1 MDPSK
6 HTIAELPDID
16 APDSNTSHSG
26 SGASSPQYQ
35 YGTVGAAPSQ
45 LLRSKPIDLDFA
57 AEDSDMWDML
67 LSLDADPDLPGAPA
81 PLAYARTC
89 ISPEAFMEGL
99 PPPTPLKPLA
109 KAARAKPG
117 AGRSCG
123 GLASRFAHGGRL
135 RCRRLFRGAEARQAK
150 ESGRGRSQPETKIAS
165 FRQVL
170 VQRFNGTA

>member
-1 MDPSK
+1 VDPSK

-16 APDSNTSHSG
+16 APESNTSHSG
-26 SGASSPQYQ
+26 SGASSPQ

-67 LSLDADPDLPGAPA
+67 LALDADPDLPGAGAPA
-81 PLAYARTC
+81 PSSYARAC

-117 AGRSCG
+117 AGRQPSK
-123 GLASRFAHGGRL
+123 LAAAA
-135 RCRRLFRGAEARQAK
+135 CD
-150 ESGRGRSQPETKIAS
+150 
-165 FRQVL
+165 
-170 VQRFNGTA
+170 